1 MPSQSAKRRD
11 RAAAHDAPGRSP
23 VEDPVSV
30 LLALGHAFRGIEAA
44 RGEATPWLSLG
55 LTMGQL
61 KAVMLLVET
70 GGMASRTLADS
81 LSTVRSAI
89 TPLVDRLIAQKL
101 ARREPDSKD
110 RRVIWI
116 RPTSRAMAM
125 HQLLLSTRRPVLDMV
140 WAEVRPDQRE
150 TIRRSLEELLDA
162 AERVLDQ
169 LRGPRS

>member
-1 MPSQSAKRRD
+1 MSSKSAKRRS
-11 RAAAHDAPGRSP
+11 AAVTRETPGRSP
-23 VEDPVSV
+23 AEDPVSA
-30 LLALGHAFRGIEAA
+30 LLALGHAFQGIEAA

-70 GGMASRTLADS
+70 GGMASRALADS
-81 LSTVRSAI
+81 LGTVRSAI

-116 RPTSRAMAM
+116 RPTTRAMAM
-125 HQLLLSTRRPVLDMV
+125 HQLLLSTRRPVLERV
-140 WAEVRPDQRE
+140 WAEVRPEHRE

-162 AERVLDQ
+162 AERALDR
-169 LRGPRS
+169 LRGPRP